1 MKRPEKKEISC
12 EDTSYAQ
19 LEEIGYNEACDD
31 WEKWLSDKKIVAVD
45 YASGTDIT
53 VYPKE

>member
-1 MKRPEKKEISC
+1 LLTKE
-12 EDTSYAQ
+12 Q
-19 LEEIGYNEACDD
+19 QDD

>member
-1 MKRPEKKEISC
+1 MQRPEKKEISC